1 MKNLFRKP
9 ADLAMLFLL
18 LLLLASAPALAQEPE
33 PAPEDLEPAS
43 TITKDVEEVS
53 LVFSVTDGSG
63 RFARDLRLADFAIK
77 DKGEPPERIAYFDS
91 HSDLPL
97 HAMLLVDVSDSIR
110 RHFDFEKQ
118 SAILFLER
126 TLRPRDQAAI
136 VGFTRKL
143 NVLQDFTHD
152 TSALAA
158 GVHALQVKGST
169 SVYDAVV
176 QACKKFPRPA
186 APARRV
192 IIIITDGD
200 DNTSVHSPA
209 QAEAAA
215 VNAGVVIF
223 ALSTN
228 TPDDAYKHRRLEKL
242 AKATGGRLLR
252 ARNEKEISKAYSRL
266 EEELRS
272 QYAVV
277 YKPANL
283 RADGKYR
290 KIEIKALRPGL
301 NIHARS
307 GYYTR
312 AALSAS
318 K

>member
-1 MKNLFRKP
+1 MKKYLRNP
-9 ADLAMLFLL
+9 AKLALLFLL
-18 LLLLASAPALAQEPE
+18 FAGAQALAQ
-33 PAPEDLEPAS
+33 APEQVPEDSESLS

-77 DKGEPPERIAYFDS
+77 DKGLPPERVAYFDS

-110 RHFDFEKQ
+110 PHFDFEKQ

-126 TLRPRDQAAI
+126 TLRPRDQAAVI
-136 VGFTRKL
+136 GFNRKL

-152 TSALAA
+152 TSALAT
-158 GVHALQVKGST
+158 GVHALTVKGST
-169 SVYDAVV
+169 SVYDAVF
-176 QACKKFPRPA
+176 QACKKFPRQGTPS
-186 APARRV
+186 RRV
-192 IIIITDGD
+192 IIIISDGD

-215 VNAGVVIF
+215 VNAGVVVF

-252 ARNEKEISKAYSRL
+252 ARTEKEITKAYSRL

-290 KIEIKALRPGL
+290 KIEIKALRSGL
-301 NIHARS
+301 NVHARR

-312 AALSAS
+312 TSLSAS

>member
-1 MKNLFRKP
+1 MKKSLRYP
-9 ADLAMLFLL
+9 AKLALL
-18 LLLLASAPALAQEPE
+18 LLLFAGARALAQ
-33 PAPEDLEPAS
+33 APEQVPEDSEPLS

-63 RFARDLRLADFAIK
+63 KFARDLRLADFAIK
-77 DKGEPPERIAYFDS
+77 DKGLPPERVVYFDS

-97 HAMLLVDVSDSIR
+97 HALLLVDVSDSIR
-110 RHFDFEKQ
+110 PHFDFEKQ

-126 TLRPRDQAAI
+126 TLRPRDQAAVI
-136 VGFTRKL
+136 GFNRKL

-158 GVHALQVKGST
+158 GVHALKVKGST
-169 SVYDAVV
+169 SVYDAVF
-176 QACKKFPRPA
+176 QACKKFPRAGTPV
-186 APARRV
+186 RRV
-192 IIIITDGD
+192 IIIISDGD

-215 VNAGVVIF
+215 MNAGVVVF

-228 TPDDAYKHRRLEKL
+228 TPDNAHKHRRMEKL
-242 AKATGGRLLR
+242 ARATGGRMLR
-252 ARNEKEISKAYSRL
+252 ARSEKEITKAYQQL

-290 KIEIKALRPGL
+290 KIQVKALRSGL

-312 AALSAS
+312 TALSS
-318 K
+318 SN